1 MTGAGGSDD
10 GADCM
15 PAASTECP
23 ERCPTFDTCYLASSG
38 DLYYRVDEQRFDCDG
53 LDCKAATLLKDDY
66 CCERGEFAP
75 KDDDDGGCALLGAPG
90 AESSDSGG
98 SSTWLGVAVGIGALG
113 LARARRRVRQLA
125 NSREQRR

>member
-10 GADCM
+10 GADCT

-53 LDCKAATLLKDDY
+53 LDCNAAKLRKDDY
-66 CCERGEFAP
+66 CCQRGEFAP
-75 KDDDDGGCALLGAPG
+75 DDDDGGCALPSAPG
-90 AESSDSGG
+90 AESGDSGG
-98 SSTWLGVAVGIGALG
+98 SATWLGVAVGIGALG
-113 LARARRRVRQLA
+113 LARARRRVRISS
-125 NSREQRR
+125 NHEQRR